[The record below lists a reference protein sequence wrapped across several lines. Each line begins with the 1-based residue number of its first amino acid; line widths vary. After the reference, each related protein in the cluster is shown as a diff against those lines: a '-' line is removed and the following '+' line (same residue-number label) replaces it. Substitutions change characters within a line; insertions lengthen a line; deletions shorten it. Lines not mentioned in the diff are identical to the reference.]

1 MVCLFISGSQEIAQD
16 LSGLERYKVTHVLNI
31 TEEVSN
37 IYPNKFT
44 YKRIS
49 IPDKPS
55 TPIARYFDE
64 CFEFIDC
71 ACANGGVVLV
81 HCFYGA
87 SRSASIVIGY
97 LMKMERMRY
106 HEALEYL
113 QILRPGVHPNDGF
126 EKQLKQ
132 FELQELS

>member
-1 MVCLFISGSQEIAQD
+1 M
-16 LSGLERYKVTHVLNI
+16 
-31 TEEVSN
+31 TEEVVDSF
-37 IYPNKFT
+37 PNKFV

-49 IPDKPS
+49 IPD
-55 TPIARYFDE
+55 TTTTNLEQYFKE
-64 CFEFIDC
+64 CFEFIEN
-71 ACANGGVVLV
+71 ACANHGVVLV

-97 LMKMERMRY
+97 LIKHERMRY

-126 EKQLKQ
+126 EKQLRQ
-132 FELQELS
+132 FEDHVL